1 MQTALIWGADGE
13 IGRELVDTLSKRGWR
28 VLGIARGAAAL
39 SNMGIESYR
48 AELSCEAD
56 VAAAALWA
64 AQQSEGAVNLW
75 VYTAGDIGDVV
86 YKSLAKTTASEWE
99 RIFGANVTGAHLAV
113 THSLALV
120 PSGGHLVFIGAY
132 VDRIMLPKLG
142 AYAASKAALD
152 AYVTVLAKEVRDRR
166 VTNVRVGAVDTP
178 LWRKAP
184 FRLPK
189 GAHTPGDVAAAVLRA
204 YAEGH
209 KGNLDL

>member
-1 MQTALIWGADGE
+1 MQTALIWGADGD
-13 IGRELVDTLSKRGWR
+13 IGRALVDTLSENGWR
-28 VLGIARGAAAL
+28 VLGIARGVAAL
-39 SNMGIESYR
+39 SNMGIESYS
-48 AELSCEAD
+48 AELSREAD